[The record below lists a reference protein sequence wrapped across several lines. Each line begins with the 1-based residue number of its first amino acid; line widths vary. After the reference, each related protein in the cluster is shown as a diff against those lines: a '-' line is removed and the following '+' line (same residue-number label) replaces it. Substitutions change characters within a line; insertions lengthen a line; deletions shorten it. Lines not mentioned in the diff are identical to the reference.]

1 MPSRVDDRDLATW
14 RECRDCGLL
23 QRLPE
28 IPDGEAAICVRC
40 GATLRRAARDS
51 INFARISGL
60 ACASLFVLAL
70 GLPFMELRVLGRF
83 STSTLFTGPSMLRER
98 GLPGLA
104 LVVLLTLVLMPA
116 VKIGVELTV
125 LFGVRAEH
133 PPRWLPWVF
142 GWLERIAPWS
152 MVEVFLLGSFVAY
165 TRLRELADVAVGP
178 AIFALGG
185 VMLSMVAT
193 DGTLDREAIWQDLEA
208 KGTRLER
215 ATPDAPRFE
224 RPSGSSASL
233 RILGCHT
240 CGRVVHAVERE
251 ACPRCGHGLFF
262 RKAGGNLGGVWAML
276 LTAALLYIPANI
288 LPVMTVQRFGRGAPS
303 TILGGV
309 VELAEA
315 HMWPLAL
322 LVLLASVVVPM
333 VKLVSM
339 AVMLVMT
346 QRGSAAGLRGRTR
359 MFRFVHAIGRWS
371 MIDIFM
377 LATLVGV
384 VRLGFISTI
393 LPGLGA
399 GAFCAVVI
407 VTMLATEMFDPRWMW
422 DAAGLPGEAQ
432 REREAVEC

>member
-28 IPDGEAAICVRC
+28 IPDGEAAECVRC

-51 INFARISGL
+51 INFARVSGVV
-60 ACASLFVLAL
+60 CASLFVLAL
-70 GLPFMELRVLGRF
+70 GLPFIELRVLGRF

-104 LVVLLTLVLMPA
+104 IVVLLTLVLMPA
-116 VKIGVELTV
+116 VKIAVELTV

-165 TRLRELADVAVGP
+165 TRLRALADVAVGP

-193 DGTLDREAIWQDLEA
+193 DGTLDREAIWEDLEA
-208 KGTRLER
+208 KGTRLDR
-215 ATPDAPRFE
+215 ATPHTARPRA
-224 RPSGSSASL
+224 SSPSL

-240 CGRVVHAVERE
+240 CGRVVHAEERE
-251 ACPRCGHGLFF
+251 ACPRCGHHLFF

-346 QRGSAAGLRGRTR
+346 QRGSAAGLKGRTR

-432 REREAVEC
+432 REREAVER

>member
-1 MPSRVDDRDLATW
+1 MPTRVDDRDLATW

-28 IPDGEAAICVRC
+28 IPDGEAAVCGRC

-51 INFARISGL
+51 INFARISGV

-70 GLPFMELRVLGRF
+70 GLPFIELRVLGRF
-83 STSTLFTGPSMLRER
+83 STSTLFTGPSILRER

-165 TRLRELADVAVGP
+165 TRLRELADVSVGP

-208 KGTRLER
+208 KGTRLDR
-215 ATPDAPRFE
+215 AAPDDTP
-224 RPSGSSASL
+224 GSSAVTRAGAWS
-233 RILGCHT
+233 T
-240 CGRVVHAVERE
+240 PGRR
-251 ACPRCGHGLFF
+251 R
-262 RKAGGNLGGVWAML
+262 
-276 LTAALLYIPANI
+276 
-288 LPVMTVQRFGRGAPS
+288 PVRA
-303 TILGGV
+303 
-309 VELAEA
+309 
-315 HMWPLAL
+315 
-322 LVLLASVVVPM
+322 
-333 VKLVSM
+333 
-339 AVMLVMT
+339 AVMASS
-346 QRGSAAGLRGRTR
+346 SARPAEIWGASGRCSSPR
-359 MFRFVHAIGRWS
+359 RS
-371 MIDIFM
+371 
-377 LATLVGV
+377 
-384 VRLGFISTI
+384 STS
-393 LPGLGA
+393 PP
-399 GAFCAVVI
+399 
-407 VTMLATEMFDPRWMW
+407 TSSRS
-422 DAAGLPGEAQ
+422 
-432 REREAVEC
+432 

>member
-1 MPSRVDDRDLATW
+1 
-14 RECRDCGLL
+14 
-23 QRLPE
+23 
-28 IPDGEAAICVRC
+28 
-40 GATLRRAARDS
+40 
-51 INFARISGL
+51 
-60 ACASLFVLAL
+60 
-70 GLPFMELRVLGRF
+70 
-83 STSTLFTGPSMLRER
+83 
-98 GLPGLA
+98 
-104 LVVLLTLVLMPA
+104 
-116 VKIGVELTV
+116 
-125 LFGVRAEH
+125 
-133 PPRWLPWVF
+133 
-142 GWLERIAPWS
+142 
-152 MVEVFLLGSFVAY
+152 
-165 TRLRELADVAVGP
+165 
-178 AIFALGG
+178 
-185 VMLSMVAT
+185 
-193 DGTLDREAIWQDLEA
+193 
-208 KGTRLER
+208 
-215 ATPDAPRFE
+215 
-224 RPSGSSASL
+224 
-233 RILGCHT
+233 
-240 CGRVVHAVERE
+240 
-251 ACPRCGHGLFF
+251 
-262 RKAGGNLGGVWAML
+262 ML

-315 HMWPLAL
+315 RMWPLAL

-407 VTMLATEMFDPRWMW
+407 ATMLATEMFDPRWMW